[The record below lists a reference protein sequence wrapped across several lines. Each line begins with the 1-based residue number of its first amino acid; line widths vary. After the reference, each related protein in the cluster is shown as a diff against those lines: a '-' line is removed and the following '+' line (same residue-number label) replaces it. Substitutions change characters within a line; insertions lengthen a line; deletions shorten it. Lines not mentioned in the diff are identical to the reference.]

1 LRRNLICIIAVLTL
15 ITPLSPGKDWIDGT
29 PWAMEIYKRLKPV
42 SAPTRPR
49 PMLAPRLGER
59 REFFALDL
67 RKGRQYITSATLR
80 GIGKHCYI
88 FVEDRQWN
96 RTVTLLTVELLK
108 KAFDGRIYE
117 IVTNAFGIPPDID
130 GDPRIYILLLDIPD
144 VNLPGGEYISGY
156 FSPVNEEKG
165 TLFDPHYGVFLT
177 SNEAEMIYLDCNPQ
191 NPYSDTARS
200 TLAHEFQHLIHWKND
215 EDEETW
221 VNEGCSMLAS
231 FLCGYGDQMKN
242 HVRAFE
248 RNPSTSLVS
257 WPRGGE
263 SLLASYGAAYL
274 WMLYI
279 YEHCGGITAVRAIA
293 QNKLNGIEG
302 VESALSSLGIH
313 RSFDELFS
321 DWKVTNLIDDR
332 SLERGRYGYAHID
345 IHARPFKVIRGY
357 PAELRGRRLNAY
369 ASDYIQLD
377 PSREGRLNLLF
388 EMAKGEDPDVRIV
401 ILRDDKAESVE
412 RMRINGETG
421 VGRTVVDRFGSSYSH
436 VVLAVSFPSGDSE
449 YGVSARFGGEIRFSV
464 IAVPNPIHG
473 RYWEVIAIPS
483 ENPGA
488 DAPYLRLMFKGRKVG
503 SDLKMKPTSKGKIFT
518 ASLFIPN
525 HIDPGEL
532 TWQVFFL
539 GEKIGEG
546 GFH

>member
-1 LRRNLICIIAVLTL
+1 LIYLIAFLTL
-15 ITPLSPGKDWIDGT
+15 ATSLSFGDWVDGT
-29 PWAMEIYKRLKPV
+29 PWAAEIYKRLKPI
-42 SAPTRPR
+42 SAPVRPS
-49 PMLAPRLGER
+49 PLPAPRLGER

-67 RKGRQYITSATLR
+67 QKGRQYITSATLR

-88 FVEDRQWN
+88 FVEDKQWN
-96 RTVTLLTVELLK
+96 RTVTLLAVELLK

-117 IVTNAFGIPPDID
+117 RVTNAFGTPPDID

-156 FSPVNEEKG
+156 FSPVNQERG

-177 SNEAEMIYLDCNPQ
+177 SNEVEMIYLDCNLQ

-200 TLAHEFQHLIHWKND
+200 TLAHELQHLIHWKND
-215 EDEETW
+215 KDEETW

-248 RNPSTSLVS
+248 KNPSVSLMN
-257 WPRGGE
+257 WPRRGE

-279 YEHCGGITAVRAIA
+279 YEHYGGVTAVRAIA
-293 QNKLNGIEG
+293 QNKLKGIRG
-302 VESALSSLGIH
+302 IESALNSLGVH
-313 RSFDELFS
+313 RSFKELFS
-321 DWKVTNLIDDR
+321 DWKVANLIDDEG
-332 SLERGRYGYAHID
+332 LEGGRYGYAHID
-345 IHARPFKVIRGY
+345 IHARPSKVISVY
-357 PAELRGRRLNAY
+357 PVELRGRRLNAY
-369 ASDYIQLD
+369 GTDYILFE
-377 PSREGRLNLLF
+377 PSGEGRLNLLF
-388 EMAKGEDPDVRIV
+388 EMVRGGSPDVRTV
-401 ILRDDKAESVE
+401 ILRNDKAESVE
-412 RMRINGETG
+412 RMKISDETG
-421 VGRTVVDRFGSSYSH
+421 VGRYVVDRFGSPYGP
-436 VVLAVSFPSGDSE
+436 VILAISFSKGSSE
-449 YGVSARFGGEIRFSV
+449 YGISARFGGEIGFSV
-464 IAVPNPIHG
+464 IAVPNPLHS
-473 RYWEVIAIPS
+473 RYWEVIAVPS

-488 DAPYLRLMFKGRKVG
+488 DIPYLRLVFKGRRMG
-503 SDLKMKPTSKGKIFT
+503 EDLRMKPMAKGRIFA

-525 HIDPGEL
+525 HIDPERL